1 MDIITRIQAVLNTLE
16 ILDMKPTYN
25 NTNRML
31 GIFNTLNDIK
41 NELMQQQQ
49 EQEGQEDAGEAD
61 PE

>member
-31 GIFNTLNDIK
+31 GIFNTLTDIK

>member
-1 MDIITRIQAVLNTLE
+1 MDIITKIQAVLNTLE

-41 NELMQQQQ
+41 NELMQQQK

>member
-1 MDIITRIQAVLNTLE
+1 
-16 ILDMKPTYN
+16 MKPTYN

-31 GIFNTLNDIK
+31 GIFNTLTDIK
-41 NELMQQQQ
+41 NELMQQQK

>member
-1 MDIITRIQAVLNTLE
+1 MDIITKIQAVLNTLE

-31 GIFNTLNDIK
+31 GIFNTLTDIK

>member
-31 GIFNTLNDIK
+31 GIFNTLTDIK

-61 PE
+61 SE

>member
-41 NELMQQQQ
+41 NELMQQQ

>member
-31 GIFNTLNDIK
+31 GIFNTLTDIK
-41 NELMQQQQ
+41 NELMQPQK